1 MSETA
6 QQDETARENPSRAS
20 YEFSERDNQL
30 FGQLAIRMQIVGIA
44 ILVWALFQVP
54 RVFSG
59 DVGAL
64 ALTLALA
71 VTGIWTV
78 AAANQFR
85 AITRTEG
92 SDISHLMRA
101 LWSVHNLYTLAASI
115 IAVIVVWILIAL
127 GFTLLVTLG

>member
-1 MSETA
+1 VSETV
-6 QQDETARENPSRAS
+6 QQPEASPESPSRSS
-20 YEFSERDNQL
+20 YEFTGEDNRL
-30 FGQLAIRMQIVGIA
+30 FGQLALRMRVVGIA
-44 ILVWALFQVP
+44 ILVWAFFQAP

-64 ALTLALA
+64 ALTLALT